1 MPTLT
6 QTEQAIQSLNLL
18 TLGPKAWSLRTEILA
33 IIQYDPEAVATAFAA
48 LVQAPNHRFKF
59 LGKSKETPK

>member
-1 MPTLT
+1 MPNLT
-6 QTEQAIQSLNLL
+6 QTELAIRSLNLL

-48 LVQAPNHRFKF
+48 LIQAPNHCFKF
-59 LGKSKETPK
+59 LGNSTETPR